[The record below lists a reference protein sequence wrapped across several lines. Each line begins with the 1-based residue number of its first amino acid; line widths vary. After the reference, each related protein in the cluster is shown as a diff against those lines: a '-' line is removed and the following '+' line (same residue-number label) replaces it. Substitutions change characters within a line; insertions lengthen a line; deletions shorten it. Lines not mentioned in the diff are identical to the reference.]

1 MVGKFIPF
9 CSPRETD
16 KWLAVLRIG
25 LGLLV
30 TVYALFL
37 RSDWHY
43 LFASTGKGLVS
54 RELGEAIT
62 SFDSPLIPKLG
73 WLVALGGYAH
83 IGEEAVLSIAW
94 ACLLC
99 MGLLLLLG
107 LFSRPAAIIAWFLH
121 LCAAESGG
129 LFAYGADNFMTTGL
143 FYLML
148 SPLPDRYSLD
158 HRLLKTELRDPQLLG
173 FWRRVLQVHM
183 CFVYF
188 FGGLAKCLG
197 SGWWNGS
204 NLWRSLTRPPFNLI
218 SPDILVRF
226 KYALPILGISICLI
240 ELGYPFFIWIKKTRL
255 VLVGLYFGNARRDR
269 TGNGN
274 VSVRA
279 RDDRFESCRL
289 RYRNEQPGTVSPG
302 SDGGSTGNTRVF
314 QGDRPSA
321 LRRLAVKFN
330 RRESARRESSCH
342 RNAVLV
348 CAKFRTWKFVRA
360 RSARLAGA
368 REHRERLRAMLP
380 APNA

>member
-1 MVGKFIPF
+1 MGFLF
-9 CSPRETD
+9 GSETD

-25 LGLLV
+25 LGLQV
-30 TVYALFL
+30 AIYALFL
-37 RSDWHY
+37 KSDWHY

-73 WLVALGGYAH
+73 WLVAFGGYAH
-83 IGEEAVLSIAW
+83 IGEDAVLSIAW

-107 LFSRPAAIIAWFLH
+107 LFCRPAAIIAWFLH

-158 HRLLKTELRDPQLLG
+158 HRLLKTELKDPQLLG

-188 FGGLAKCLG
+188 IGGLAKCLG

-218 SPDILVRF
+218 SPDFLVRF

-240 ELGYPFFIWIKKTRL
+240 ELGYPLFIWIRKTRL
-255 VLVGLYFGNARRDR
+255 FWLVCILVMHAAIGLAMGMYLFALVMIILNLAAFGIGMNKCPAGSAEV
-269 TGNGN
+269 TASGG
-274 VSVRA
+274 A
-279 RDDRFESCRL
+279 ESKML
-289 RYRNEQPGTVSPG
+289 S
-302 SDGGSTGNTRVF
+302 F
-314 QGDRPSA
+314 QGDSQSAPCHFAVRSSDAKTYVANRPATEAS
-321 LRRLAVKFN
+321 F
-330 RRESARRESSCH
+330 
-342 RNAVLV
+342 
-348 CAKFRTWKFVRA
+348 
-360 RSARLAGA
+360 
-368 REHRERLRAMLP
+368 
-380 APNA
+380 

>member
-1 MVGKFIPF
+1 MAPLRHWWTRFLDF
-9 CSPRETD
+9 LFPRETD
-16 KWLAVLRIG
+16 KWLGALRIG

-43 LFASTGKGLVS
+43 LFASTGRGLVS
-54 RELGEAIT
+54 RQLGEAIT
-62 SFDSPLIPKLG
+62 SFDSPLIPRLG
-73 WLVALGGYAH
+73 WLVAVGGYAD
-83 IGEEAVLSIAW
+83 IGEDAVLSIAW

-129 LFAYGADNFMTTGL
+129 LFAYGADDFMTTGL

-158 HRLLKTELRDPQLLG
+158 RQLLQAELKDPQLLG

-188 FGGLAKCLG
+188 VGGLAKCLG
-197 SGWWNGS
+197 SGWWNGA
-204 NLWRSLTRPPFNLI
+204 NLWRSLTRPPFNLL
-218 SPDILVRF
+218 SPDILVQF

-255 VLVGLYFGNARRDR
+255 FWLVCILAMHAAIGLAMGLYLFALVMIVLNLAAFGIGMRKERPLSAGSMTDGTTEQHR
-269 TGNGN
+269 N
-274 VSVRA
+274 VSGLA
-279 RDDRFESCRL
+279 S
-289 RYRNEQPGTVSPG
+289 
-302 SDGGSTGNTRVF
+302 GGSPIG
-314 QGDRPSA
+314 G
-321 LRRLAVKFN
+321 
-330 RRESARRESSCH
+330 
-342 RNAVLV
+342 
-348 CAKFRTWKFVRA
+348 
-360 RSARLAGA
+360 
-368 REHRERLRAMLP
+368 
-380 APNA
+380 